1 MGLWRQNMP
10 SENAPLGLLY
20 FRYVVP
26 LPYSHILQID
36 EVFHM
41 YIVSDNR
48 GKLTNLLTKR
58 AQKRTEKRTLE
69 RSPTLG

>member
-1 MGLWRQNMP
+1 MP

-48 GKLTNLLTKR
+48 GKRKTYQLTNKKGSETDGK
-58 AQKRTEKRTLE
+58 KRTLE